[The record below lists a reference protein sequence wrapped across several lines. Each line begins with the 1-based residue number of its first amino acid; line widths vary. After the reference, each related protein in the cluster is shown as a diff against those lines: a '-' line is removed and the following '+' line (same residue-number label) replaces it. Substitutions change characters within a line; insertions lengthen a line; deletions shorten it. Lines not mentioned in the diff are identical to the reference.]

1 MGRKEQGVAG
11 SDDIVTQMLWRQV
24 LARVQAQAG
33 RADEAER
40 LAREAIEFGDR
51 TDMLVNRA
59 AAHLD
64 LAEVLRLRADVT
76 RRLPS
81 ARTGSIS
88 SSGRAT
94 CRWPPGHVQSSKTS
108 TRLRAMRVLVTGGAG
123 FIGSNFVRHAAR
135 APRPTTPRSRSS
147 TS

>member
-1 MGRKEQGVAG
+1 VLCSLDRWDEAAEWGAKSRELAG

-40 LAREAIEFGDR
+40 LAREAIDYGDR

-64 LAEVLRLRADVT
+64 LAEVLEAAGRRDEAAAECAHGLDLFEQKGDV
-76 RRLPS
+76 P
-81 ARTGSIS
+81 
-88 SSGRAT
+88 
-94 CRWPPGHVQSSKTS
+94 
-108 TRLRAMRVLVTGGAG
+108 M
-123 FIGSNFVRHAAR
+123 AAR
-135 APRPTTPRSRSS
+135 ARAVLENLH
-147 TS
+147 